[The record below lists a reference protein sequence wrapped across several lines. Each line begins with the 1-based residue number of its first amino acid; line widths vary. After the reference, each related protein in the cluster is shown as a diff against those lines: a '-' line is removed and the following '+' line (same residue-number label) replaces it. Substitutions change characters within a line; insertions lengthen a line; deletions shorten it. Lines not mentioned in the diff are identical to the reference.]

1 MTRRTN
7 GGPRAR
13 ALAALATALAAATA
27 GATAGAVD
35 CNTLPSPVYGI
46 GGSAQK
52 PLLARLG
59 ARMAALA
66 APRTL
71 IYQAPGACLGVNAI
85 VTPTARLTGQ
95 ASYWN
100 AAGME
105 LTCDLPVAGVPADYA
120 SVGTQATLCPG
131 VTALPTD
138 VGDFEGP
145 VTTWNFFVPT
155 ASTQQSISTEAA
167 YFVYGFGRNSGV
179 APWTDEAA
187 IIRRDANSAAQI
199 VVSLETGV
207 PAERFLGVDA
217 MTNGRSI
224 SLVAMATNAQAA
236 IGFASGENVDA
247 NRATVRTL
255 AFQHAGQTC
264 GYWPDS
270 TATAFDKRGVRD
282 GLYWLWTTTHFLTRV
297 DTSRAIVNP
306 IVRDFVG
313 WFTGAVEPPAGVPIL
328 DLTIQ
333 NGNIPR
339 CAMRVTRTRDLGPL
353 ASYAPPA
360 PCGCYFEQRA
370 TGSSTCTAC
379 TASATCPAGAPV
391 CRNGFCEVN

>member
-1 MTRRTN
+1 LNANRD
-7 GGPRAR
+7 GGPRA
-13 ALAALATALAAATA
+13 LAAAALAAALA
-27 GATAGAVD
+27 AAAPAAAVD

-52 PLLARLG
+52 PLLARVG
-59 ARMAALA
+59 ARMAALPT
-66 APRTL
+66 PRTL
-71 IYQAPGACLGVNAI
+71 LYQAPGACLGVNAI
-85 VTPTARLTGQ
+85 VSPTARLTGQ
-95 ASYWN
+95 ASYWT

-105 LTCDLPVAGVPADYA
+105 LTCDLPVAGVRADYV

-131 VTALPTD
+131 VTALPAD

-145 VTTWNFFVPT
+145 VSTWNFFVPT
-155 ASTQQSISTEAA
+155 ASSQQSISTEAA

-207 PAERFLGVDA
+207 PTERFLGVDA
-217 MTNGRSI
+217 MTNARSI
-224 SLVAMATNAQAA
+224 SLVAMSPNPQAA

-247 NRATVRTL
+247 SRATVRTL
-255 AFQHAGQTC
+255 AFQHTGQTC

-270 TATAFDKRGVRD
+270 TATAFDKRNVRD
-282 GLYWLWTTTHFLTRV
+282 GLYWLWTATHFLTRV
-297 DTSRAIVNP
+297 DSTGVIANP

-313 WFTGAVEPPAGVPIL
+313 WFTGAVEPPTGVNIL

-339 CAMRVTRTRDLGPL
+339 CAMRVSRTRDLGPL
-353 ASYAPPA
+353 ASFAPTA
-360 PCGCYFEQRA
+360 PCGCYYEQRA
-370 TGSSTCTAC
+370 AGSTACTAC
-379 TASATCPAGAPV
+379 TTSATCPAGAPV

>member
-1 MTRRTN
+1 MQSTR
-7 GGPRAR
+7 GAR
-13 ALAALATALAAATA
+13 GVAAASALALLAAAGEA
-27 GATAGAVD
+27 RAVD
-35 CNTLPSPVYGI
+35 CNTLPSPVYGS

-52 PLLARLG
+52 PLLARLA
-59 ARMAALA
+59 ARMAALPS
-66 APRTL
+66 PRTL
-71 IYQAPGACLGVNAI
+71 IYQAPGACVGVNALLNN
-85 VTPTARLTGQ
+85 TRLTGQ
-95 ASYWN
+95 ASYWT
-100 AAGME
+100 AAGVE
-105 LTCDLPVAGVPADYA
+105 QTCDLPLAGQLADFA
-120 SVGTQATLCPG
+120 STGTQAALCPG
-131 VTALPTD
+131 VTAVPAD

-145 VTTWNFFVPT
+145 VTTWNFFVPV

-167 YFVYGFGRNSGV
+167 YFVYGFGRDGNA

-199 VVSLETGV
+199 VVSLETGI
-207 PAERFLGVDA
+207 PAERFRGVDA

-224 SLVAMATNAQAA
+224 SLVASSTNAQGA

-255 AFQHAGQTC
+255 AFQHTGQTC

-270 TATAFDKRGVRD
+270 TATAFDKRSVRD
-282 GLYWLWTTTHFLTRV
+282 GLYWLWTTTHFLARV
-297 DTSRAIVNP
+297 DGSRQIANP

-313 WFTGAVEPPAGVPIL
+313 WFTGAVTPPAEVPIL
-328 DLTIQ
+328 DLTIS

-353 ASYAPPA
+353 ASWAPEV

-370 TGSSTCTAC
+370 TGSTTCTAC
-379 TASATCPAGAPV
+379 SSDAACPSSAPR
-391 CRNGFCEVN
+391 CRFGFCEVN

>member
-1 MTRRTN
+1 MTKTN
-7 GGPRAR
+7 GGPRGRALAGWAA
-13 ALAALATALAAATA
+13 ALAALGAAAPA
-27 GATAGAVD
+27 AAVD

-59 ARMAALA
+59 ARMAALP

-71 IYQAPGACLGVNAI
+71 IYQAPGACLGVNAV
-85 VTPTARLTGQ
+85 VTPAARMTGQ

-105 LTCDLPVAGVPADYA
+105 QTCDLPVAGIAADYA

-131 VTALPTD
+131 VTALPAD

-167 YFVYGFGRNSGV
+167 YFVFGFGRESGA

-199 VVSLETGV
+199 IVSLETGV
-207 PAERFLGVDA
+207 PTERFRGVDA
-217 MTNGRSI
+217 MTNARSV
-224 SLVAMATNAQAA
+224 SLVAMASNAQGA
-236 IGFASGENVDA
+236 IGFASGENADA

-255 AFQHAGQTC
+255 AFQHTGQTC

-297 DTSRAIVNP
+297 DASRRIVHP

-313 WFTGAVEPPAGVPIL
+313 WFTGEVTPPEGVPIL

-333 NGNIPR
+333 NGNIPL
-339 CAMRVTRTRDLGPL
+339 CAMRVRRTRDLGPL
-353 ASYAPPA
+353 ASFAPAA
-360 PCGCYFEQRA
+360 PCGCYFERRA
-370 TGSSTCTAC
+370 TGSTTCAAC
-379 TASATCPAGAPV
+379 TTSATCPAGAPV

>member
-1 MTRRTN
+1 MTSTI
-7 GGPRAR
+7 GSPRGRALVAGAASLAVA
-13 ALAALATALAAATA
+13 ALAAPAA
-27 GATAGAVD
+27 AVD

-59 ARMAALA
+59 ARMAALPT
-66 APRTL
+66 PRTL
-71 IYQAPGACLGVNAI
+71 LYQAPGACLGVNAI
-85 VTPTARLTGQ
+85 VSPTARITGQ
-95 ASYWN
+95 ISYWN

-105 LTCDLPVAGVPADYA
+105 LTCDLPVAGVQADYV

-131 VTALPTD
+131 VSALPTD

-145 VTTWNFFVPT
+145 VSTWNFFVPI

-167 YFVYGFGRNSGV
+167 YFVYGFGREGGV

-199 VVSLETGV
+199 IVSLETGV
-207 PAERFLGVDA
+207 PTERFRGVDA
-217 MTNGRSI
+217 MTNARSV
-224 SLVAMATNAQAA
+224 SLVAMASNAQGA
-236 IGFASGENVDA
+236 IGFASGENADA

-255 AFQHAGQTC
+255 AFQHTGQTC

-270 TATAFDKRGVRD
+270 TASAFDKRSVRD

-297 DTSRAIVNP
+297 DASRRIVNP

-313 WFTGAVEPPAGVPIL
+313 WFTGEVTPPAEVPIL

-333 NGNIPR
+333 NGNIPL
-339 CAMRVTRTRDLGPL
+339 CAMRVSRTRDLGPL
-353 ASYAPPA
+353 ASYAPAA
-360 PCGCYFEQRA
+360 PCGCYFERRA
-370 TGSSTCTAC
+370 TGATTCAAC
-379 TASATCPAGAPV
+379 TTSATCTAGAPV